1 MTISATT
8 IAFAAAAL
16 ALQICV
22 RRRVLL
28 TGGAAL
34 LAVASALPMRA
45 PCMLAAATIVVFEGL
60 PVPAAVTLLASA
72 VVGLG
77 VISFANVIP
86 VLSVVLA
93 GGLVV
98 KAVVIARRRA
108 PRGSLLAEEGV
119 MVALAAAVSASVMET
134 IAPHRLSGLIEPS
147 ALAVAATFAIVAV
160 AAREHEAHAL
170 TRRRLAGAQT
180 RSRARLTLSAAAPP
194 LPEGPR
200 GSHELLT
207 QALRQIVHELRQ
219 PIGAASNALATAKLD
234 STDKDTAHA
243 LEELAASE
251 LHHAL
256 ESLEAIARYARMSAG
271 YPVLIPSDDA
281 VEVALGAHIGSV
293 DFARGASN
301 SVAVDPAQLGH
312 ALDAL
317 VRNARDAQ
325 PEGLIRVETAVDPD
339 TGSLI
344 VRIIDAGD
352 APLGDNL
359 QHAPIPFYT
368 SRAGRLGLG
377 ASVAA
382 RFANAVGGSLRIERH
397 AALTIAELTLPAS
410 KAR

>member
-45 PCMLAAATIVVFEGL
+45 PCMLAAATIVVLEGL
-60 PVPAAVTLLASA
+60 PLPAAVTLLASA

-93 GGLVV
+93 GGLGV

-160 AAREHEAHAL
+160 AAAEHEAHVL
-170 TRRRLAGAQT
+170 TRRRLAGAQA
-180 RSRARLTLSAAAPP
+180 RSRARLTPSAAAPP
-194 LPEGPR
+194 SAAGPR
-200 GSHELLT
+200 ASHELLA

-234 STDKDTAHA
+234 STDKETA
-243 LEELAASE
+243 
-251 LHHAL
+251 HAL
-256 ESLEAIARYARMSAG
+256 ESLEALARFARINAG
-271 YPVLIPSDDA
+271 DPVLIPSDDA
-281 VEVALGAHIGSV
+281 VEIALGAHIGSV
-293 DFARGASN
+293 DFTRGASN
-301 SVAVDPAQLGH
+301 SIAVDPAQLGH

-317 VRNARDAQ
+317 MRNARDAQ
-325 PEGLIRVETAVDPD
+325 PEGLIRVETAIDSGN
-339 TGSLI
+339 GSLI
-344 VRIIDAGD
+344 VRIIDAGE
-352 APLGDNL
+352 APLSDNL

-397 AALTIAELTLPAS
+397 AAVTIAELTLPAS
-410 KAR
+410 TPR